1 MSIEWP
7 RIKPFVFIA
16 ASILVFFISMVLG
29 VPFKQSLSI
38 WVFSSIIMGA
48 LFYWRFRLAF
58 TFLGIGILLGSGLLD
73 VSHLIEFAGLD
84 IIIFLIGMMIVIGF
98 LEERRFFEVLLDRVM
113 KHGGRS
119 ANTTVLLVMFMAA
132 LSAALVDEVTS
143 ILFMTALV
151 IHLSARLKISPVPLI
166 IIAVFATNIGSSATV
181 VGNPVGVIIA
191 LRSGYGFADFLRWA
205 APISLLCLVVAYF
218 ASIYYYKNYISTMNE
233 RMRSAKEEI
242 AAKLMVQD
250 PAVINRKDMILATL
264 IFIGTMLGLVFHTFI
279 ENLLG
284 LDKNVMLIGVPL
296 ISAGIVILIE
306 GARARELVEKRVD
319 WWTLSFFLMFFA
331 TVGTLT
337 YTGATTLI
345 ANTVTSSIGAD
356 LTTLL
361 VSVGWLAGFMSAFMD
376 NVLAVTL
383 WSSIVTEFSQFGVN
397 IAPLWWVLLFA
408 GTLMGNLTIIGS
420 TANIVAVGLVE
431 RQKIGHITLREWIV
445 PGVLVSISTFA
456 LSLLLIYL
464 QLPLL
469 MS

>member
-1 MSIEWP
+1 
-7 RIKPFVFIA
+7 
-16 ASILVFFISMVLG
+16 
-29 VPFKQSLSI
+29 
-38 WVFSSIIMGA
+38 
-48 LFYWRFRLAF
+48 
-58 TFLGIGILLGSGLLD
+58 
-73 VSHLIEFAGLD
+73 
-84 IIIFLIGMMIVIGF
+84 
-98 LEERRFFEVLLDRVM
+98 
-113 KHGGRS
+113 
-119 ANTTVLLVMFMAA
+119 
-132 LSAALVDEVTS
+132 
-143 ILFMTALV
+143 
-151 IHLSARLKISPVPLI
+151 
-166 IIAVFATNIGSSATV
+166 
-181 VGNPVGVIIA
+181 
-191 LRSGYGFADFLRWA
+191 
-205 APISLLCLVVAYF
+205 
-218 ASIYYYKNYISTMNE
+218 
-233 RMRSAKEEI
+233 
-242 AAKLMVQD
+242 
-250 PAVINRKDMILATL
+250 
-264 IFIGTMLGLVFHTFI
+264 
-279 ENLLG
+279 
-284 LDKNVMLIGVPL
+284 
-296 ISAGIVILIE
+296 
-306 GARARELVEKRVD
+306 
-319 WWTLSFFLMFFA
+319 MFFA

-445 PGVLVSISTFA
+445 PGALVSISTFA